1 MIVEFKYVTDIKGFG
16 KLANGTVFGCGE
28 DFYIKMAYDL
38 DTEDALFNAV
48 DLESGEPAFFDD
60 EDEVT
65 GYPRAKMYIE

>member
-1 MIVEFKYVTDIKGFG
+1 MIVEFKYVTDDKEFG
-16 KLANGTVFGCGE
+16 KLANGAVFGNGG

-48 DLESGEPAFFDD
+48 DLESGEPTFFDD

-65 GYPRAKMYIE
+65 EYPRAKMYIE